1 MQAIISPRTL
11 HELCRVALDT
21 AEAADL
27 DAGITLTLLS
37 TLLSPGSLL
46 SLRNL
51 ILGRCV
57 NLALAL
63 PRVAPQVV
71 AVSTTT
77 AGQAVLDNLGTEH
90 ALDCALAAAH
100 LFVACSDA
108 SMLTKQHRLAIL
120 AAAALREARE
130 HCTASNAHGV
140 QAVAATVRHLE
151 AMHAAAPDAP
161 SFAPHLSRTVCPL
174 CPQCMPS
181 ASLGGHQRPCRA
193 LCTVNG
199 RGVCLT
205 AERAHVEPRGKRG
218 ISGAGHPA
226 PHVFQCRHVSCVWP
240 ADAGVLAH
248 TLRPQPR
255 DGHSGRQRFL
265 SICNTDLAHFPPM
278 EEC

>member
-1 MQAIISPRTL
+1 MRAIISPRTL

-21 AEAADL
+21 TEAADL
-27 DAGITLTLLS
+27 DAGITLTLLA

-77 AGQAVLDNLGTEH
+77 AGQAVLDNLGAEH

-130 HCTASNAHGV
+130 HCAHSVAYGV
-140 QAVAATVRHLE
+140 QAVAATVCHLE
-151 AMHAAAPDAP
+151 AMHAVAPDAP
-161 SFAPHLSRTVCPL
+161 AFAP
-174 CPQCMPS
+174 
-181 ASLGGHQRPCRA
+181 
-193 LCTVNG
+193 
-199 RGVCLT
+199 
-205 AERAHVEPRGKRG
+205 
-218 ISGAGHPA
+218 
-226 PHVFQCRHVSCVWP
+226 
-240 ADAGVLAH
+240 
-248 TLRPQPR
+248 
-255 DGHSGRQRFL
+255 FL
-265 SICNTDLAHFPPM
+265 SCAVGPCSPS
-278 EEC
+278 